1 MNETLKD
8 MVGIERYPGI
18 WKYWLIPKKE
28 NRKRKEIK
36 STKRQSMMEC

>member
-18 WKYWLIPKKE
+18 WKYWLIQKKRIE
-28 NRKRKEIK
+28 RGKK
-36 STKRQSMMEC
+36 